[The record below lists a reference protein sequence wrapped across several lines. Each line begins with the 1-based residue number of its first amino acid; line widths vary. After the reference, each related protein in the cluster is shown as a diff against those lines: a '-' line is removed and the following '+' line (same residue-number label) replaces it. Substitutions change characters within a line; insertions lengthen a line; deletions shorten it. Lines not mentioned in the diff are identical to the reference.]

1 MIIENI
7 KRELEKHKDKPDIIK
22 IWYIKEYLQTIVL
35 RQIYELDETKNL
47 IFYGGTSLRFLFGLN
62 RLSEDLDFIGQDF
75 QKFEEVAEH
84 FQRFFHSS
92 NIKIQV
98 KIQKFRVILNFKD
111 FLSHFWINFWASKDL
126 YLKIEISEHFAFC
139 KNYQV
144 KLYPIFK
151 YNQSLV
157 IKSLDKSS
165 LFSTKLNAVLYRN
178 WTKQVGEGTISV
190 KWRDIYDLFWYL
202 SNSFKP
208 NIDCIDGVT
217 DMNDLKQRLKTVIEK
232 IDFKEVVLDIEN
244 FLEDGTLLEF
254 MKENGKEYILDQIER
269 L

>member
-1 MIIENI
+1 MIRESI
-7 KRELEKHKDKPDIIK
+7 KKELEKHKNKPDIIK

-35 RQIYELDETKNL
+35 KQMYELRETKDL
-47 IFYGGTSLRFLFGLN
+47 IFYGGTSLRFLFWLN
-62 RLSEDLDFIGQDF
+62 RLSEDLDFIGQNFDG
-75 QKFEEVAEH
+75 FEIVAKH
-84 FQRFFHSS
+84 LQSFFVSDGVD
-92 NIKIQV
+92 IQV
-98 KIQKFRVILNFKD
+98 KMQKFRIMLNFKD
-111 FLSHFWINFWASKDL
+111 FLSDFGINFWASKDL

-139 KNYQV
+139 KNYQI

-178 WTKQVGEGTISV
+178 WTKQIWEEKISV

-202 SNSFKP
+202 SNSFQP
-208 NIDCIDGVT
+208 NIDCIDGVVSM
-217 DMNDLKQRLKTVIEK
+217 DDLKQKLKTIIEK
-232 IDFKEVVLDIEN
+232 IDFKEVILDIEN
-244 FLEDGTLLEF
+244 FLEDDTLLEF
-254 MKENGKEYILDQIER
+254 MKNNGKEYILEQIDM

>member
-35 RQIYELDETKNL
+35 RQIYELDATKNL
-47 IFYGGTSLRFLFGLN
+47 VFYGGTSLRFLFGLN
-62 RLSEDLDFIGQDF
+62 RLSEDLDFIGKDF
-75 QKFEEVAEH
+75 QGFEEVTTH
-84 FQRFFHSS
+84 FQSFFQSN

-126 YLKIEISEHFAFC
+126 YLKIEISEHFFFC
-139 KNYQV
+139 KNYQI

-178 WTKQVGEGTISV
+178 WTKQIWEEKISV
-190 KWRDIYDLFWYL
+190 KWRDVYDLFWYL
-202 SNSFKP
+202 SHSFVP
-208 NIDCIDGVT
+208 NIDCIDGINNK
-217 DMNDLKQRLKTVIEK
+217 DDLKKELKIIIEK
-232 IDFKEVVLDIEN
+232 INFNEVILDIEN
-244 FLEDGTLLEF
+244 FLEDSTLLEF
-254 MKENGKEYILDQIER
+254 MRNNGKEYILEQIDG